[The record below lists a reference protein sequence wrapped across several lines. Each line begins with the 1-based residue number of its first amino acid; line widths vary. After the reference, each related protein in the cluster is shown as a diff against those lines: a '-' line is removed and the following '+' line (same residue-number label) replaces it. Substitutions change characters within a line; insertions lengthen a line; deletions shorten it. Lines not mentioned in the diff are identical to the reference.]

1 MKGDNTR
8 SPLLPGGDLVSALFD
23 REVMGLADRGGA
35 SNLIGDRWADIA
47 ASTRRRGSVPNAA
60 FMATTR
66 SRCAS
71 CEWTGSTPR
80 QQWRRLPRNGDCRI
94 RTCC

>member
-1 MKGDNTR
+1 M
-8 SPLLPGGDLVSALFD
+8 VSALFD

-47 ASTRRRGSVPNAA
+47 ADTWRRGSVANAA
-60 FMATTR
+60 FMAKIK

-71 CEWTGSTPR
+71 SAWTGWTPR
-80 QQWRRLPRNGDCRI
+80 RQWRRLHQNGDCRI